1 MEENL
6 IPSLDI
12 PRIQQQESP
21 MEENLI
27 KQVPLNEKIP
37 LAKEE
42 LPSTLSQEKQPPG
55 RRVVWLF
62 GYLVTMLALFWWYQS
77 SQLLSGSQMRT
88 QEESVVREKK
98 QQGSDVAKGSFSII
112 PKTMLRE
119 MQPANLTTL
128 QTAPSQLSKGKPA
141 TAKPTVLLDSSR
153 SDRYTIQVGAFGNQ
167 ESAQR
172 VVSQL
177 LAKGYSG
184 RMGQPEMAEDRY
196 YFVWSGQFTNRAQA
210 SRIQTELKVDGFATY
225 IKKVAGQ

>member
-12 PRIQQQESP
+12 PRIQQQEPP

-27 KQVPLNEKIP
+27 KQVPLNEKFP

-42 LPSTLSQEKQPPG
+42 FPPTLSQEKRPG
-55 RRVVWLF
+55 RRVALVS
-62 GYLVTMLALFWWYQS
+62 GCLVTILALFWWYQP

-88 QEESVVREKK
+88 REESVVREKK
-98 QQGSDVAKGSFSII
+98 QQGSDAAKGGFPII
-112 PKTMLRE
+112 PETILRE
-119 MQPANLTTL
+119 MQPANLTTP
-128 QTAPSQLSKGKPA
+128 QTAPSQLSAAKPA
-141 TAKPTVLLDSSR
+141 TAKPTVLPDSSR
-153 SDRYTIQVGAFGNQ
+153 ADRYTIQVGAFGNQ

-172 VVSQL
+172 VLSQL

-184 RMGQPEMAEDRY
+184 SMGQPEMAEDRY

-225 IKKVAGQ
+225 VKKVAGQ